1 MLRARGDYRPH
12 AAFGVDLAV
21 RLYTRVAPC
30 TARSALT
37 TRTLTSAS
45 ASAQVPWSAGTQ
57 ETPSWEVVGAAH
69 TSTRALEGGR
79 GHMSGAALAGMGT
92 LALSSSR
99 HREAE
104 ARPGERVG
112 GSGWEGAGAP
122 ADARQN
128 DESSDTPHA
137 LLRPDLEP
145 GDAASAAAAEALN
158 DAGLAEFAAKRHR
171 AAAECFAEARRLR
184 PDAASFAANE
194 AAAQLARGR
203 HARAAAAARAALA
216 LEPRHARAATR
227 LGQACLALGEA
238 DSDAGRGDRGKAA
251 LREAKAAFA
260 TALSVEPGAPAAVRG
275 VKEAALAWAA
285 EFDSDEE

>member
-1 MLRARGDYRPH
+1 
-12 AAFGVDLAV
+12 
-21 RLYTRVAPC
+21 
-30 TARSALT
+30 
-37 TRTLTSAS
+37 
-45 ASAQVPWSAGTQ
+45 
-57 ETPSWEVVGAAH
+57 VGAAH

-92 LALSSSR
+92 LALSSR
-99 HREAE
+99 QREADDVACDPTRHAGGSA
-104 ARPGERVG
+104 ARPWERVG

-122 ADARQN
+122 PDARQN
-128 DESSDTPHA
+128 DESNDAYTPHA

-145 GDAASAAAAEALN
+145 GDSASAAAAEALN
-158 DAGLAEFAAKRHR
+158 DAGLVEFAAKRHR

-260 TALSVEPGAPAAVRG
+260 TALSVEPGAPAAARG
-275 VKEAALAWAA
+275 AKEAALAWAA